1 MGGLHFLDL
10 VIGLAFIYFLLSI
23 ICLSLQELKAN
34 LLDERSKNLEKWIK
48 DTFNDRGRKK
58 ENSGLLGKIRQINH
72 FLKRIIPF
80 LEKLINNILNGKG
93 REKEN
98 LGLGDRIWKNI
109 MVDGLTRSKRT
120 VSYIPKEV
128 FVSALL
134 DEIYYGSDDSNQGRN
149 SESELENEQELINGL
164 KPTYDFHSLKAAI
177 ENPSVCLPKPFQR
190 VIRQVY
196 SESHENLETFRM
208 RLERWFEMA
217 MVRNS
222 GTYKK
227 KAQWWTFGFAVLV
240 TLGINV
246 DTIKLSSHFY
256 DNPNEAKR
264 IADQAEV
271 YLKNNPEQKII
282 GDKKFK
288 ETVETIRADINKI
301 NELKL
306 PLGWEDYEWVG
317 CTEEGWMKIFKFLP
331 GWIITIFAVSLGSP
345 FWFDTLNKLVN
356 LRAAGKAPNGG
367 NNSTSGD
374 EKKAQHTDTAV
385 G

>member
-34 LLDERSKNLEKWIK
+34 LFNERSKNLEKWIK

-58 ENSGLLGKIRQINH
+58 ENSDLLVKIQ
-72 FLKRIIPF
+72 RIIPF
-80 LEKLINNILNGKG
+80 LEKWINNILNGKG
-93 REKEN
+93 RAKEN
-98 LGLGDRIWKNI
+98 SGLGDRIWKNI
-109 MVDGLTRSKRT
+109 MVDGLTRSNRT
-120 VSYIPKEV
+120 VSYIPREV

-164 KPTYDFHSLKAAI
+164 KPTYDFHSLRAAI
-177 ENPSVCLPKPFQR
+177 ENPSVRVPKPFQR

-227 KAQWWTFGFAVLV
+227 KTQWWTFGFAILV
-240 TLGINV
+240 TFGMNV
-246 DTIKLSSHFY
+246 DSIKLASHFY
-256 DNPNEAKR
+256 DNPGEAKR
-264 IADQAEV
+264 IAYQAEI
-271 YLKNNPEQKII
+271 YIEKNESLLISEQADTREAIS
-282 GDKKFK
+282 KFK
-288 ETVETIRADINKI
+288 SDLNKI
-301 NELKL
+301 QELKL
-306 PLGWEDYEWVG
+306 PIGWEKCEFDP
-317 CTEEGWMKIFKFLP
+317 KSIP
-331 GWIITIFAVSLGSP
+331 GWIITIFAVSLGAP

-356 LRAAGKAPNGG
+356 LRAAGKIPNGG
-367 NNSTSGD
+367 NTPTSTHQNPKDS
-374 EKKAQHTDTAV
+374 QTAV

>member
-1 MGGLHFLDL
+1 MGAFHFLDL

-34 LLDERSKNLEKWIK
+34 LFNERSKNLEKWIK

-58 ENSGLLGKIRQINH
+58 ENSGLLGKIRQIIQ
-72 FLKRIIPF
+72 FLKGIILF
-80 LEKLINNILNGKG
+80 LKKLKNNILNGKG
-93 REKEN
+93 RVKEN
-98 LGLGDRIWKNI
+98 SGLGDRIWKNI

-149 SESELENEQELINGL
+149 SESELENEQELIYGL
-164 KPTYDFHSLKAAI
+164 KPTYDFHSLRAAI
-177 ENPSVCLPKPFQR
+177 ENPLGRLPKPFQR
-190 VIRQVY
+190 VVRQVY

-227 KAQWWTFGFAVLV
+227 KTQWWTFAFAILV
-240 TLGINV
+240 TFGMNV
-246 DTIKLSSHFY
+246 DSIKLASHFY
-256 DNPNEAKR
+256 DNPGEAKR
-264 IADQAEV
+264 IADQAEI
-271 YLKNNPEQKII
+271 YIEKNESLPISEQADTKEAIS
-282 GDKKFK
+282 KFK
-288 ETVETIRADINKI
+288 SDLNKI
-301 NELKL
+301 QELKL
-306 PLGWEDYEWVG
+306 PIGWE
-317 CTEEGWMKIFKFLP
+317 KFEYDPKSIP
-331 GWIITIFAVSLGSP
+331 GWIITIFAVSLGAP

-367 NNSTSGD
+367 NNSISGD
-374 EKKAQHTDTAV
+374 EKKPQHSDTAV